1 MLSQLCLTDN
11 RVAGILGQEEESD
24 MFIVTGGAG
33 FVGSN
38 LVRELNRRGHTDI
51 LVVDNL
57 ARAEKARNLADLT
70 LADYMDKRE
79 FRARLDA
86 GTLDLRPE
94 AVFHNGAC
102 SDTMEADGRYM
113 MENNYGDSR
122 ALLHWCL
129 ARKAPL
135 VYASSAATYGAS
147 ADFEPIPQNEAP
159 LNVYGYSKLA
169 FDQHVRS
176 LLPAIQS
183 PVVGLRYFNAFGP
196 REHHKGR
203 MMSVL
208 HQLLRQLKETGV
220 CRLFSG
226 TDGYGDGEQK
236 RDFIYVGDVVAINLH
251 FGSSGMAKTI
261 VNAGTG
267 RARSFNDIAKTL
279 IAHLGEGR
287 VEYIPFP
294 DELRGKYQSFTQ
306 ADVRSLR
313 GAGYTAPF
321 TELEPGIT
329 ATLAEI

>member
-1 MLSQLCLTDN
+1 
-11 RVAGILGQEEESD
+11 

-70 LADYMDKRE
+70 LSDYMDKRE

-102 SDTMEADGRYM
+102 SDTMESDGRYM
-113 MENNYGDSR
+113 MENNFGDSK

-147 ADFEPIPQNEAP
+147 LDFEPVAKNEGP

-176 LLPAIQS
+176 LMPAIQS
-183 PVVGLRYFNAFGP
+183 PVMGLRYFNVFGP
-196 REHHKGR
+196 REGHKGR

-208 HQLLRQLKETGV
+208 HQLLRQLKETGG
-220 CRLFSG
+220 CRLFQG
-226 TDGYGDGEQK
+226 TDGYGDGGQQ
-236 RDFIYVGDVVAINLH
+236 RDFIFVGDIVAINLH
-251 FGSSGMAKTI
+251 FGGGSMAKGI

-267 RARSFNDIAKTL
+267 KARSFNDIANTL
-279 IAHLGEGR
+279 IAHLGQGR
-287 VEYIPFP
+287 IEYIPFP
-294 DELRGKYQSFTQ
+294 EALRGKYQSFTQ

-313 GAGYTAPF
+313 AAGYSAPF
-321 TELEPGIT
+321 TELEAGIA

>member
-1 MLSQLCLTDN
+1 
-11 RVAGILGQEEESD
+11 

-57 ARAEKARNLADLT
+57 THSEKARNLADLIVS
-70 LADYMDKRE
+70 DYMDKRE
-79 FRARLDA
+79 FRTRLDA

-102 SDTMEADGRYM
+102 SDTMESDGRYM
-113 MENNYGDSR
+113 MENNYGDSK

-129 ARKAPL
+129 ARKTPL
-135 VYASSAATYGAS
+135 VYASSAATYGTS
-147 ADFEPIPQNEAP
+147 TSFEPAPGNERP

-176 LLPAIQS
+176 LMPAIQS
-183 PVVGLRYFNAFGP
+183 PVVGLRYFNVFGP
-196 REHHKGR
+196 REQHKGR

-208 HQLLRQLKETGV
+208 HRLLRQLKDAGV
-220 CRLFSG
+220 CRLFRG
-226 TDGYGDGEQK
+226 TDGFGDGEQQ
-236 RDFIYVGDVVAINLH
+236 RDFIYVGDVVSINLH
-251 FGSSGMAKTI
+251 FSGGDMVKGI
-261 VNAGTG
+261 MNAGTG
-267 RARSFNDIAKTL
+267 RARSFNDIGKAL
-279 IAHLGEGR
+279 IAHLGGGR
-287 VEYIPFP
+287 IDYIPFP

-313 GAGYTAPF
+313 AAGYGAPF
-321 TELEPGIT
+321 TELEVGIA
-329 ATLAEI
+329 ATLADL

>member
-1 MLSQLCLTDN
+1 
-11 RVAGILGQEEESD
+11 

-38 LVRELNRRGHTDI
+38 LVRELNRRGHSDI

-57 ARAEKARNLADLT
+57 TRGEKARNLADLT
-70 LADYMDKRE
+70 LSDYMDKRE

-102 SDTMEADGRYM
+102 SDTMESDGRYM
-113 MENNYGDSR
+113 MENNYGDSK

-147 ADFEPIPQNEAP
+147 PDFEPVPKNEAP

-169 FDQHVRS
+169 FDQHVRG

-183 PVVGLRYFNAFGP
+183 PVVGLRYFNVFGP

-208 HQLLRQLKETGV
+208 HQLLRQLQETGA

-226 TDGYGDGEQK
+226 SDGYGDGEQQ

-251 FGSSGMAKTI
+251 FAGAGMAKAI

-279 IAHLGEGR
+279 IGHLGQGR
-287 VEYIPFP
+287 IDYIPFP

-313 GAGYTAPF
+313 SAGFTASF
-321 TELEPGIT
+321 TELEAGIA

>member
-1 MLSQLCLTDN
+1 
-11 RVAGILGQEEESD
+11 

-70 LADYMDKRE
+70 LSDYLDKRE
-79 FRARLDA
+79 FRLRLDA

-102 SDTMEADGRYM
+102 SDTMESDGRYM
-113 MENNYGDSR
+113 MENNFGDSK

-129 ARKAPL
+129 ARNTPL

-147 ADFEPIPQNEAP
+147 TDFEPVSRNEGP

-183 PVVGLRYFNAFGP
+183 PVVGLRYFNVFGP

-208 HQLLRQLKETGV
+208 HQLLRQLKDTGT
-220 CRLFSG
+220 CRLFQG
-226 TDGYGDGEQK
+226 TEGYGDGEQR
-236 RDFIYVGDVVAINLH
+236 RDFIFVGDIVAMNLH
-251 FGSSGMAKTI
+251 FGSAGMVKGIA
-261 VNAGTG
+261 NAGTG
-267 RARSFNDIAKTL
+267 QARSFNDIARTL
-279 IAHLGEGR
+279 IAHLGQGR
-287 VEYIPFP
+287 IEYIPFP
-294 DELRGKYQSFTQ
+294 DTLRGKYQSFTQ
-306 ADVRSLR
+306 ADVRGLR
-313 GAGYTAPF
+313 AAGYTAPF
-321 TELEPGIT
+321 TGLETGIA
-329 ATLAEI
+329 ATLREI

>member
-1 MLSQLCLTDN
+1 
-11 RVAGILGQEEESD
+11 

-38 LVRELNRRGHTDI
+38 LVKALNRSGHTDI

-57 ARAEKARNLADLT
+57 ARGEKARNLADLVIS
-70 LADYMDKRE
+70 DYLDKRE

-102 SDTMEADGRYM
+102 SDTMESDGRYM
-113 MENNYGDSR
+113 MENNFGDSK

-129 ARKAPL
+129 ARRTPL

-147 ADFEPIPQNEAP
+147 RDFEPVPRNERP

-176 LLPAIQS
+176 LLPAVQS
-183 PVVGLRYFNAFGP
+183 PVVGLRYFNVFGP
-196 REHHKGR
+196 REDHKGR

-208 HQLLRQLKETGV
+208 HQLLRQLKEQGV
-220 CRLFSG
+220 CRLFEG
-226 TDGYGDGEQK
+226 TDGYGDGGQL
-236 RDFIYVGDVVAINLH
+236 RDFVFVEDIVAINLH
-251 FGSSGMAKTI
+251 FGGSTGAKGI
-261 VNAGTG
+261 FNAGTG
-267 RARSFNDIAKTL
+267 RARSFNDIATTL
-279 IAHLGEGR
+279 IRLLGRGR
-287 VEYIPFP
+287 IEYIPFP
-294 DELRGKYQSFTQ
+294 GSLRGQYQSFTQ

-313 GAGYTAPF
+313 EAGFTAPF
-321 TELEPGIT
+321 TELEDGIE
-329 ATLAEI
+329 ATLAELG

>member
-1 MLSQLCLTDN
+1 
-11 RVAGILGQEEESD
+11 

-38 LVRELNRRGHTDI
+38 LVRALNRRGHSDV

-57 ARAEKARNLADLT
+57 TRGEKARNLADLT
-70 LADYMDKRE
+70 LSDYMDKRE

-86 GTLDLRPE
+86 GTLDLQPE

-102 SDTMEADGRYM
+102 SDTMEPDGRYM
-113 MENNYGDSR
+113 MENNYGDSK

-129 ARKAPL
+129 ARKTPL

-147 ADFEPIPQNEAP
+147 PDFEPVPKNEAP

-183 PVVGLRYFNAFGP
+183 PVVGLRYFNVYGP
-196 REHHKGR
+196 REQHKGR

-208 HQLLRQLKETGV
+208 HQLLRQLQETGA

-226 TDGYGDGEQK
+226 SDGFGDGEQQ
-236 RDFIYVGDVVAINLH
+236 RDFIYVGDIVAINLH
-251 FGSSGMAKTI
+251 FAAAGMAKTI

-267 RARSFNDIAKTL
+267 RARSFNAIAKTL
-279 IAHLGEGR
+279 IGLLGQGR
-287 VEYIPFP
+287 IDYIPFP
-294 DELRGKYQSFTQ
+294 ENLRGKYQSFTQ
-306 ADVRSLR
+306 ADVHSLR
-313 GAGYTAPF
+313 EAGFAAPF
-321 TELEPGIT
+321 TELEAGIE
-329 ATLAEI
+329 ATLKEI

>member
-1 MLSQLCLTDN
+1 
-11 RVAGILGQEEESD
+11 

-57 ARAEKARNLADLT
+57 TRGDKARNLADLVIS
-70 LADYMDKRE
+70 DYLDKAA

-86 GTLDLRPE
+86 GTLDLQPE

-102 SDTMEADGRYM
+102 SDTMESDGRYM
-113 MENNYGDSR
+113 MENNFGDSR

-129 ARKAPL
+129 ARKVPL

-147 ADFEPIPQNEAP
+147 RCFEPVPAHERP

-176 LLPAIQS
+176 LLPAVQS
-183 PVVGLRYFNAFGP
+183 PVVGLRYFNVYGP
-196 REHHKGR
+196 REAHKGR

-208 HQLLRQLKETGV
+208 HQLLRQLRETGA
-220 CRLFSG
+220 CRLFAG
-226 TDGYGDGEQK
+226 TDGYPDGGQV
-236 RDFIYVGDVVAINLH
+236 RDFVFVGDIVDINLH
-251 FGSSGMAKTI
+251 FGSSGMAKGI

-267 RARSFNDIAKTL
+267 EARSFNDIARTL
-279 IAHLGEGR
+279 IAHLGGGR
-287 VEYIPFP
+287 IDYIPFP
-294 DELRGKYQSFTQ
+294 TELVGKYQSYTQ
-306 ADVRSLR
+306 ADIRSLR
-313 GAGYTAPF
+313 AAGYTAPF
-321 TELEPGIT
+321 TALEAGIA
-329 ATLAEI
+329 ATLADLEG

>member
-1 MLSQLCLTDN
+1 
-11 RVAGILGQEEESD
+11 

-38 LVRELNRRGHTDI
+38 LVKALNRSGHSDI

-57 ARAEKARNLADLT
+57 TRGDKARNLADLVIS
-70 LADYMDKRE
+70 DYLDKRE

-102 SDTMEADGRYM
+102 SDTMESDGRYM
-113 MENNYGDSR
+113 MENNFGDSK

-129 ARKAPL
+129 ARRTPL

-147 ADFEPIPQNEAP
+147 RDFEPVPRNERP

-176 LLPAIQS
+176 LLPAVQS
-183 PVVGLRYFNAFGP
+183 PVVGLRYFNVFGP
-196 REHHKGR
+196 REGHKGR

-208 HQLLRQLKETGV
+208 HQLLRQLKEEGA
-220 CRLFSG
+220 CRLFRG
-226 TDGYGDGEQK
+226 TDGYGDGEQV
-236 RDFIYVGDVVAINLH
+236 RDFVFVEDIVAINLH
-251 FGSSGMAKTI
+251 FAGSGAAKGI
-261 VNAGTG
+261 FNAGTG
-267 RARSFNDIAKTL
+267 KARSFNDIARTL
-279 IAHLGEGR
+279 IRLLGRGR
-287 VEYIPFP
+287 IDYIPFP
-294 DELRGKYQSFTQ
+294 DSLRGKYQSFTQ

-313 GAGYTAPF
+313 AAGFTAPF
-321 TELEPGIT
+321 TELEDGIE
-329 ATLAEI
+329 ATLAELG

>member
-1 MLSQLCLTDN
+1 
-11 RVAGILGQEEESD
+11 

-86 GTLDLRPE
+86 GTLDLQPE

-102 SDTMEADGRYM
+102 SDTMESDGRYM
-113 MENNYGDSR
+113 MENNYADSR

-129 ARKAPL
+129 VRKTPL

-147 ADFEPIPQNEAP
+147 TNFEAIPENEGP

-183 PVVGLRYFNAFGP
+183 PVMGLRYFNVFGP

-208 HQLLRQLKETGV
+208 HQLLRQLKASGA

-226 TDGYGDGEQK
+226 TEGFADGEQK
-236 RDFIYVGDVVAINLH
+236 RDFIYVGDIVAMNLH
-251 FGSSGMAKTI
+251 FGGSGMVKGI

-267 RARSFNDIAKTL
+267 RARSFNDIANTL
-279 IAHLGEGR
+279 ITHLGQGR
-287 VEYIPFP
+287 IDYIPFP
-294 DELRGKYQSFTQ
+294 GELRGKYQSFTQ

-313 GAGYTAPF
+313 EAGYNAPF
-321 TELEPGIT
+321 TELEAGIA

>member
-1 MLSQLCLTDN
+1 
-11 RVAGILGQEEESD
+11 

-57 ARAEKARNLADLT
+57 TRADKARNLADLT
-70 LADYMDKRE
+70 LSDYLDKRE

-102 SDTMEADGRYM
+102 SDTMASDGRYV
-113 MENNYGDSR
+113 MENNYGDSK

-129 ARKAPL
+129 ARKTPL
-135 VYASSAATYGAS
+135 VYASSAATYGIS
-147 ADFEPIPQNEAP
+147 PTFEPVPANERP

-183 PVVGLRYFNAFGP
+183 PVVGLRYFNVFGP
-196 REHHKGR
+196 REQHKGR

-208 HQLLRQLKETGV
+208 HQLLRQLQATGA
-220 CRLFSG
+220 CRLFCG
-226 TDGYGDGEQK
+226 TDGYGDGEQQ
-236 RDFIYVGDVVAINLH
+236 RDFIYVGDIVAINLH
-251 FGSSGMAKTI
+251 FAGTGMVKDI
-261 VNAGTG
+261 LNAGTG
-267 RARSFNDIAKTL
+267 RARSFNDIARSL
-279 IAHLGEGR
+279 IAHLGRGR
-287 VEYIPFP
+287 IDYIPFP
-294 DELRGKYQSFTQ
+294 EELRGKYQSFTQ

-313 GAGYTAPF
+313 QAGYLAPF
-321 TELEPGIT
+321 TELEAGIA

>member
-1 MLSQLCLTDN
+1 
-11 RVAGILGQEEESD
+11 

-57 ARAEKARNLADLT
+57 DRAEKARNLADLT
-70 LADYMDKRE
+70 LSDYLDKRE

-102 SDTMEADGRYM
+102 SDTMETDGRYM
-113 MENNYGDSR
+113 MENNYGDSK
-122 ALLHWCL
+122 ALLHWCM
-129 ARKAPL
+129 ARKVPL

-147 ADFEPIPQNEAP
+147 PAFEPVPAHERP

-183 PVVGLRYFNAFGP
+183 TVVGLRYFNVFGP
-196 REHHKGR
+196 REQHKGR

-220 CRLFSG
+220 CRLFRG
-226 TDGYGDGEQK
+226 TEGFADGEQQ
-236 RDFIYVGDVVAINLH
+236 RDFIFVGDIVAMNLH
-251 FGSSGMAKTI
+251 FGGAPLSKGI

-267 RARSFNDIAKTL
+267 QARSFNDIAKSL
-279 IAHLGEGR
+279 IGHLGRGR
-287 VEYIPFP
+287 IEYIPFP
-294 DELRGKYQSFTQ
+294 DELVGKYQSYTQ

-313 GAGYTAPF
+313 GLGYTAPF
-321 TELEPGIT
+321 TGLEAGIA

>member
-1 MLSQLCLTDN
+1 
-11 RVAGILGQEEESD
+11 

-38 LVRELNRRGHTDI
+38 LVRELNRRGHSDI

-57 ARAEKARNLADLT
+57 TRSEKAKNLADLT
-70 LADYMDKRE
+70 LSDYMDKRE

-102 SDTMEADGRYM
+102 SDTMEPDGRYM
-113 MENNYGDSR
+113 MENNYGDSK

-129 ARKAPL
+129 ARKTPL

-147 ADFEPIPQNEAP
+147 PAFEPVPANERP

-183 PVVGLRYFNAFGP
+183 PVVGLRYFNVYGP
-196 REHHKGR
+196 REQHKGR

-208 HQLLRQLKETGV
+208 HQLLRQLQETGA
-220 CRLFSG
+220 CRLFGGS
-226 TDGYGDGEQK
+226 DGFGDGEQQ

-251 FGSSGMAKTI
+251 FAAEGMAKTI

-267 RARSFNDIAKTL
+267 RARSFNAIAKTL
-279 IAHLGEGR
+279 IALLGQGR
-287 VEYIPFP
+287 IDYIPFP
-294 DELRGKYQSFTQ
+294 ENLRGRYQSFTQ

-313 GAGYTAPF
+313 AAGFAAPF
-321 TELEPGIT
+321 TELEAGIE
-329 ATLAEI
+329 ATLAES

>member
-1 MLSQLCLTDN
+1 
-11 RVAGILGQEEESD
+11 

-38 LVRELNRRGHTDI
+38 LVRELNRRGHSDI

-57 ARAEKARNLADLT
+57 TRGEKARNLADLT
-70 LADYMDKRE
+70 LSDYMDKRE

-102 SDTMEADGRYM
+102 SDTMESDGRYM
-113 MENNYGDSR
+113 MENNYGDSK

-147 ADFEPIPQNEAP
+147 PDFEPVPKNEAP

-176 LLPAIQS
+176 LMSAIQS
-183 PVVGLRYFNAFGP
+183 PVVGLRYFNVFGP

-208 HQLLRQLKETGV
+208 HQLLRQLQETGA

-226 TDGYGDGEQK
+226 SDGYGDGEQQ

-251 FGSSGMAKTI
+251 FAGAGMAKAI

-267 RARSFNDIAKTL
+267 RARSFNDIAKAL
-279 IAHLGEGR
+279 IGHLGQGR
-287 VEYIPFP
+287 IDYIPFP

-313 GAGYTAPF
+313 SAGFTAPF
-321 TELEPGIT
+321 TELEAGIA

>member
-1 MLSQLCLTDN
+1 
-11 RVAGILGQEEESD
+11 

-57 ARAEKARNLADLT
+57 DRAEKARNLADLT
-70 LADYMDKRE
+70 LSDSPDKRE

-86 GTLDLRPE
+86 GTLDLGPE

-102 SDTMEADGRYM
+102 SDTMETDGRYM
-113 MENNYGDSR
+113 MENNYGDSK

-147 ADFEPIPQNEAP
+147 PAFEPVPAHERP

-183 PVVGLRYFNAFGP
+183 PVVGLRYFNVYGP
-196 REHHKGR
+196 REQHKGR

-208 HQLLRQLKETGV
+208 HQLLRQLKETGT
-220 CRLFSG
+220 CRLFRG
-226 TDGYGDGEQK
+226 TDGFADGQQQ
-236 RDFIYVGDVVAINLH
+236 RDFIFVGDIVAMNLH
-251 FGSSGMAKTI
+251 FGGAPMAKGI

-279 IAHLGEGR
+279 IGHLGRGR

-294 DELRGKYQSFTQ
+294 DELVGKYQSFTQ

-313 GAGYTAPF
+313 ETGYTAPF
-321 TELEPGIT
+321 TELEAGIA
-329 ATLAEI
+329 ATLVEL

>member
-1 MLSQLCLTDN
+1 
-11 RVAGILGQEEESD
+11 

-38 LVRELNRRGHTDI
+38 LVRGLNRRGHTDI

-57 ARAEKARNLADLT
+57 THSEKARNLADLI
-70 LADYMDKRE
+70 LSDYMDKRE
-79 FRARLDA
+79 FRTRLDA

-102 SDTMEADGRYM
+102 SDTMESDGRYL
-113 MENNYGDSR
+113 MENNYGDSK

-129 ARKAPL
+129 ARKTPL
-135 VYASSAATYGAS
+135 VYASTA
-147 ADFEPIPQNEAP
+147 FEPVPENERP

-176 LLPAIQS
+176 LMPAIQS
-183 PVVGLRYFNAFGP
+183 PVVGLRYFNVFGP

-208 HQLLRQLKETGV
+208 HRLLRQLKETGA
-220 CRLFSG
+220 CRLFRG
-226 TDGYGDGEQK
+226 TDGFGDGEQQ
-236 RDFIYVGDVVAINLH
+236 RDFIYVGDVVSINLH
-251 FGSSGMAKTI
+251 FGGEAMAKGI
-261 VNAGTG
+261 LNAGTG

-279 IAHLGEGR
+279 ISHLGQGR
-287 VEYIPFP
+287 IDYIPFP

-313 GAGYTAPF
+313 AAGYAAPF
-321 TELEPGIT
+321 TELEAGIT
-329 ATLAEI
+329 ATLAEL

>member
-1 MLSQLCLTDN
+1 
-11 RVAGILGQEEESD
+11 

-57 ARAEKARNLADLT
+57 TRGDKARNLADLT
-70 LADYMDKRE
+70 LADYMDKQE
-79 FRARLDA
+79 FRVRLDA
-86 GTLDLRPE
+86 GTLDLSPE

-113 MENNYGDSR
+113 MANNYGDSR

-129 ARKAPL
+129 ARKVPF

-147 ADFEPIPQNEAP
+147 RSFVPVPANERP

-183 PVVGLRYFNAFGP
+183 PVMGLRYFNVFGP
-196 REHHKGR
+196 REQHKGR

-208 HQLLRQLKETGV
+208 HQLLRQLQEQGV
-220 CRLFSG
+220 CRLFEG
-226 TDGYGDGEQK
+226 TDGYPDGGQE
-236 RDFIYVGDVVAINLH
+236 RDFIHVGDIVAINLH
-251 FGSSGMAKTI
+251 FGSGGMAKGI

-267 RARSFNDIAKTL
+267 LARSFNDIARTL
-279 IAHLGEGR
+279 IAHLGQGR
-287 VEYIPFP
+287 IEYIPFP
-294 DELRGKYQSFTQ
+294 AELVGKYQSFTQ
-306 ADVRSLR
+306 ADVQSLR
-313 GAGYTAPF
+313 EAGYTAPF
-321 TELEPGIT
+321 TTLEAGIA
-329 ATLAEI
+329 ATLAEL

>member
-1 MLSQLCLTDN
+1 
-11 RVAGILGQEEESD
+11 

-38 LVRELNRRGHTDI
+38 LVRELNRRGHSDI

-57 ARAEKARNLADLT
+57 TRGDKARNLADLT
-70 LADYMDKRE
+70 LSDYLDKRE

-86 GTLDLRPE
+86 GTLDLQPE

-102 SDTMEADGRYM
+102 SDTMEPDGRYM
-113 MENNYGDSR
+113 MENNYGDSK

-129 ARKAPL
+129 ARKTPL

-147 ADFEPIPQNEAP
+147 PDFEPVPRNEAP

-183 PVVGLRYFNAFGP
+183 PVVGLRYFNVYGP
-196 REHHKGR
+196 REQHKGR

-208 HQLLRQLKETGV
+208 HQLLRQLQETGA

-226 TDGYGDGEQK
+226 SDGFGDGEQQ
-236 RDFIYVGDVVAINLH
+236 RDFIHVGDIVAINLH
-251 FGSSGMAKTI
+251 FAAAGMAKAI

-267 RARSFNDIAKTL
+267 RARSFNAIARTL
-279 IAHLGEGR
+279 IASLGQGR
-287 VEYIPFP
+287 IDYIPFP
-294 DELRGKYQSFTQ
+294 ENLRGKYQSFTQ

-313 GAGYTAPF
+313 EAGYGAPF
-321 TELEPGIT
+321 TELEAGIA

>member
-1 MLSQLCLTDN
+1 
-11 RVAGILGQEEESD
+11 

-38 LVRELNRRGHTDI
+38 LVRALNRQGHSDI

-57 ARAEKARNLADLT
+57 TRGEKARNLADLT
-70 LADYMDKRE
+70 LSDYLDKRE

-86 GTLDLRPE
+86 GTLDLQPE

-102 SDTMEADGRYM
+102 SDTMEPDGRYM
-113 MENNYGDSR
+113 MENNYGDSK

-129 ARKAPL
+129 VRKTPL
-135 VYASSAATYGAS
+135 VYASSAATYGVS
-147 ADFEPIPQNEAP
+147 PDFEPVPRNEAP

-183 PVVGLRYFNAFGP
+183 PVVGLRYFNVYGP
-196 REHHKGR
+196 REQHKGR

-208 HQLLRQLKETGV
+208 HQLLRQLQETGA

-226 TDGYGDGEQK
+226 SDGFGDGEQQ
-236 RDFIYVGDVVAINLH
+236 RDFIYVGDIVAINLH
-251 FGSSGMAKTI
+251 FAAAGIAKAI

-279 IAHLGEGR
+279 IGLLGQGR
-287 VEYIPFP
+287 IDYIPFP
-294 DELRGKYQSFTQ
+294 ENLRGKYQSFTQ

-313 GAGYTAPF
+313 AAGFAAPF
-321 TELEPGIT
+321 TELEIGIA
-329 ATLAEI
+329 ATLADT